1 VNEEIADAELV
12 SSVDTD
18 PSQHTEAAELASALR
33 WAIAQLPKRQAEIF
47 SLHEL
52 SDWSYQQIAGHL
64 GITVNSVGVILH
76 RTKQKLRQLLEM
88 RNRLSTAVRQ
98 QRRA

>member
-1 VNEEIADAELV
+1 VNDGIADSELV
-12 SSVDTD
+12 SSVDAD
-18 PSQHTEAAELASALR
+18 PSQVAEAAELANAMR

-52 SDWSYQQIAGHL
+52 SDWSYQQIADQL

-76 RTKQKLRQLLEM
+76 RTKQKLKQLLEM
-88 RNRLSTAVRQ
+88 RNRLSTTVKQ
-98 QRRA
+98 Q